1 VASASTTAPPVAQGA
16 VHGVAPLRAGQG
28 TSFWLRRLHS
38 LTGIV
43 PVGAFLFEHI
53 LISNSTA
60 ITGPDA
66 YAKQVAFLG
75 GLPLVFFLE
84 LFGIWLPILFHAL
97 YGFYIWYRGDGNAT
111 EYPWS
116 GNWMYTAQR
125 WTGGIAFV
133 YILWHTYTMRFTGV
147 DLHAAPAASFGKV
160 QGEVFQPAM
169 LIFYVVGLV
178 AASWHFAYGIWLF
191 CAKWGVVSGEKAR
204 KHFLYA
210 CLAFFALLT
219 AVGLASL
226 ASFRSRPQLLFEPGT
241 AAMQT
246 PHSSAKRT
254 SVNQTS
260 VIQASVN
267 QASANTE
274 GR

>member
-1 VASASTTAPPVAQGA
+1 
-16 VHGVAPLRAGQG
+16 
-28 TSFWLRRLHS
+28 
-38 LTGIV
+38 
-43 PVGAFLFEHI
+43 
-53 LISNSTA
+53 
-60 ITGPDA
+60 
-66 YAKQVAFLG
+66 
-75 GLPLVFFLE
+75 
-84 LFGIWLPILFHAL
+84 
-97 YGFYIWYRGDGNAT
+97 
-111 EYPWS
+111 
-116 GNWMYTAQR
+116 
-125 WTGGIAFV
+125 
-133 YILWHTYTMRFTGV
+133 
-147 DLHAAPAASFGKV
+147 
-160 QGEVFQPAM
+160 
-169 LIFYVVGLV
+169 VGLV